1 MYNGLNLRE
10 VFFLTFFKYI
20 AVFIGMLTVATLK
33 SQPYKYSNFRSKK
46 IAASSAVIVD
56 SLSIVPRTFFIKGFD
71 TAYYMLD
78 EVNAILTFKKPLQ
91 TDSVDIFYRVFPY
104 RLNAVTKRFT
114 YDSVIN
120 NFIAQPK
127 VLNNRQPNTSS
138 LFDFGTMNY
147 NGSFGRALSFGN
159 SQDVVVNS
167 QFNLQLNGLLGDS
180 IQVAAAITDN
190 NIPIQPDGT
199 TQQLNEFDRVWL
211 QFKKNGWEVNLGDI
225 DLRQNKS
232 YFLNFY
238 KRLQGISY
246 SNVSRIGKN
255 STNKLLTSGAI
266 AKGKF
271 TRNIFQGEEG
281 NQGPYRL
288 KGVNNEIFFIVLAG
302 TERVFID
309 GQLMQ
314 RGEDQDY
321 VINYNTAEIAF
332 TPRHMITKDSRIQ
345 VEFEYAE
352 RSFLNS
358 MLYASDELKV
368 NKKLTIN
375 IAAYSNADAKNS
387 PVNQTLDTKQ
397 RQFLYN
403 IGDSIQYA
411 FYPTATL
418 DTFSTAKILYT
429 QIDTL
434 SDGNSSKIYVYSN
447 NKDSA
452 KYSLGFIE
460 VGLGKGNYVPDF
472 NGANGKVYRWIAPVN
487 GLLQGNYEPATY
499 LVTPKKQQVAT
510 MGAAYAIDEK
520 TNLSAEVAMS
530 DYDINAFSQKNKGDN
545 KGFAGK
551 ININHFSNFHT
562 DKGKLLQ
569 LKTVAGYEVTDKNF
583 HPVERLRTVEFYRD
597 WGLPFQPDIA
607 TEHLPFADIELS
619 DTAGNNLKYESSA
632 YLRSDGYK
640 GLRQFLTN
648 DQKIKGWQMRNVF
661 NLTNFNSLHNKGFF
675 LRPAIDISKVFS
687 KLSNYVLG
695 SSYALEHN
703 EIHDRLSD
711 SVSPSSFAFTTIS
724 AYIRSNQAKDNR
736 WALTY
741 FTRSDAL
748 PYLKKL
754 EQADRSHNI
763 NLNAELLANSHHQ
776 LRLNVTYRQLQ
787 ITNKV
792 LSNLKPENT
801 ILGRAEYAINEFKGF
816 VSGNVLY
823 EVGAG
828 QEQRRDFSYIEVP
841 AGRGEYAWNDY
852 NNDGILQ
859 LNEFEI
865 ALFPDQA
872 KFIRV
877 FTPTNE
883 FVKANYTQF
892 NYSVTLNP
900 ATLTRS
906 FSNKKLG
913 NFLGKINFQSS
924 LQTGKKELA
933 KGDIVF
939 NPFTKISLNDTSL
952 LTLTNV
958 FTNTLSYNR
967 FSTKWGF
974 DVSNG
979 INYNKSLLTYGFES
993 RKLNDWTL
1001 KGRWNPARQF
1011 TFELNQKFRNNS
1023 LFTPKFSN
1031 RNYEVG
1037 IINTEPRLT
1046 FTSGTN
1052 YRLSTSYEFSQKKNK
1067 VMYGGEKSTSN
1078 SLNVEGKYNAVNNTS
1093 LTGKLTYTNINFTG
1107 MPNTTVSYIMLDALL
1122 PGKNIL
1128 WNFDLTKRLG
1138 NNLEL
1143 TFQYEG
1149 RKPAETRTIHI
1160 GRASLR
1166 AIL

>member
-1 MYNGLNLRE
+1 MP
-10 VFFLTFFKYI
+10 
-20 AVFIGMLTVATLK
+20 A
-33 SQPYKYSNFRSKK
+33 
-46 IAASSAVIVD
+46 
-56 SLSIVPRTFFIKGFD
+56 
-71 TAYYMLD
+71 
-78 EVNAILTFKKPLQ
+78 
-91 TDSVDIFYRVFPY
+91 DSVEIFYRVFPY
-104 RLNAVTKRFT
+104 RLNAVAKRFT
-114 YDSVIN
+114 YDSVMN
-120 NFIAQPK
+120 NFIAQHK
-127 VLNNRQPNTSS
+127 VLNNNSQESIS
-138 LFDFGTMNY
+138 KLFDFGTMNY

-159 SQDVVVNS
+159 RQDVVVNS

-180 IQVAAAITDN
+180 IQIAAAITDN

-225 DLRQNKS
+225 DLRQNQS

-246 SNVSRIGKN
+246 NNITGIGKN
-255 STNKLLTSGAI
+255 GSNKILASGAI

-271 TRNIFQGEEG
+271 TRNVFQGEEG

-302 TERVFID
+302 TERVFIN

-321 VINYNTAEIAF
+321 VINYNTAEVAF
-332 TPRHMITKDSRIQ
+332 TPRNMITKDSRIQ

-358 MLYASDELKV
+358 MLYASNELRV

-387 PVNQTLDTKQ
+387 PVNQSLDTKQ
-397 RQFLYN
+397 RQFLNN
-403 IGDSIQYA
+403 IGDSVQYA
-411 FYPTATL
+411 FYPTATP
-418 DTFSTAKILYT
+418 DTFSTAKILYAE
-429 QIDTL
+429 IDTF
-434 SDGNSSKIYVYSN
+434 DDRGGKKVYVYST

-452 KYSLGFIE
+452 EYNLGFIE
-460 VGLGKGNYVPDF
+460 VGQGKGNYVPDF
-472 NGANGKVYRWIAPVN
+472 NGANGKVYRWVAPVN
-487 GLLQGNYEPATY
+487 GALQGNYEPATF
-499 LVTPKKQQVAT
+499 LVTPKKQQLVT
-510 MGAAYAIDEK
+510 MGATYAIDDK
-520 TNLSAEVAMS
+520 TNLSTEVAMS
-530 DYDINAFSQKNKGDN
+530 NYDINSFSRKNKGDN

-551 ININHFSNFHT
+551 ISMSHLINLLNNN
-562 DKGKLLQ
+562 GKKLT
-569 LKTVAGYEVTDKNF
+569 LKAVGGYEATDKNF
-583 HPVERLRTVEFYRD
+583 RTVERLRTVEFYRD
-597 WGLPFQPDIA
+597 WGLEFQPEAA
-607 TEHLPFADIELS
+607 TEHLPFTDFELS
-619 DTAGNNLKYESSA
+619 DSAGNSLRYQSSA
-632 YLRSDGYK
+632 YFRSDGYK
-640 GLRQFLTN
+640 GFRQLLTN
-648 DQKIKGWQMRNVF
+648 DQKIKGWQLRNVF
-661 NLTNFNSLHNKGFF
+661 NLSNFNSLNNKGFF
-675 LRPAIDISKVFS
+675 LRPSVDISKIFP
-687 KLSNYVLG
+687 KLNNYVLG
-695 SSYALEHN
+695 ATYALEHN

-711 SVSPSSFAFTTIS
+711 TVSSASFAFTTLS

-741 FTRSDAL
+741 FTRSDRM
-748 PYLKKL
+748 PSFKKL
-754 EQADRSHNI
+754 EYVDRSHNI
-763 NLNAELLANSHHQ
+763 TLSTELLSNIHHQVKLNA
-776 LRLNVTYRQLQ
+776 TYRQLQ
-787 ITNKV
+787 VTNNT
-792 LSNLKPENT
+792 LTNLKPENT

-816 VSGNVLY
+816 LAGTVLY
-823 EVGAG
+823 EAGAG

-852 NNDGILQ
+852 NNDGIPQ

-877 FTPTNE
+877 FTPTND

-892 NYSVTLNP
+892 NCNVTLNP
-900 ATLTRS
+900 RTLTSS
-906 FSNKKLG
+906 FKNKKLG
-913 NFLGKINFQSS
+913 NFIGKINFQSS

-933 KGDIVF
+933 KGDIIF
-939 NPFTKISLNDTSL
+939 NPFRKVSINDTSL

-958 FTNTLSYNR
+958 FTNTLSFNR
-967 FSTKWGF
+967 FSTKWGL
-974 DVSNG
+974 DVSNA
-979 INYNKSLLTYGFES
+979 INYNKALLTYGFES
-993 RKLNDWTL
+993 RKLNDWTF
-1001 KGRWNPARQF
+1001 KGRWNPSRNY
-1011 TFELNQKFRNNS
+1011 TFEIIQKVKNNS

-1031 RNYEVG
+1031 RNYE
-1037 IINTEPRLT
+1037 IETINAEPRLT

-1052 YRLSTSYEFSQKKNK
+1052 YRLSSSYEFSRKKNK
-1067 VMYGGEKSTSN
+1067 VIYGGEKSISN
-1078 SLNVEGKYNAVNNTS
+1078 SLNAEGKYNAVNNTS
-1093 LTGKLTYTNINFTG
+1093 LAGKLTYTNIDFTG
-1107 MPNTTVSYIMLDALL
+1107 TPNTTVSYIMLDALL

-1143 TFQYEG
+1143 NFQYEG

>member
-1 MYNGLNLRE
+1 MTL
-10 VFFLTFFKYI
+10 FKYI
-20 AVFIGMLTVATLK
+20 IVLAIANSAVATAW
-33 SQPYKYSNFRSKK
+33 SQPYKYSNLRSKK
-46 IAASSAVIVD
+46 ISVSSPKAVD
-56 SLSIVPRTFFIKGFD
+56 SLSIVPKTFFVKGYD
-71 TAYYMLD
+71 TSFYKLD
-78 EVNAILTFKKPLQ
+78 EINAIVTWKKNVPS
-91 TDSVDIFYRVFPY
+91 DSVEIFYRVFPY
-104 RLNAVTKRFT
+104 RLNAVAKRFT
-114 YDSVIN
+114 YDSVMN
-120 NFIAQPK
+120 NFIAQRK
-127 VLNNRQPNTSS
+127 IFNNRQGGTNS
-138 LFDFGTMNY
+138 LFDFGKMNY

-167 QFNLQLNGLLGDS
+167 QFNLQLSGLLGDS
-180 IQVAAAITDN
+180 IQIAAAITDN

-232 YFLNFY
+232 YYLNFY
-238 KRLQGISY
+238 QRLQGISY
-246 SNVSRIGKN
+246 SNVSNIGKN
-255 STNKLLTSGAI
+255 GSNKILTSGAI

-302 TERVFID
+302 TEKVFID
-309 GQLMQ
+309 GQLLQ

-332 TPRHMITKDSRIQ
+332 TPRRMITKDSRIQ

-358 MLYASDELKV
+358 MLYATDELKV
-368 NKKLTIN
+368 NKKLTVN

-387 PVNQTLDTKQ
+387 PVNQNLDTKQ
-397 RQFLYN
+397 RQFLNN

-411 FYPTATL
+411 FYPTATP
-418 DTFSTAKILYT
+418 DTFSTAKILYAQT
-429 QIDTL
+429 DTL
-434 SDGNSSKIYVYSN
+434 ISGNSSKIYVYST

-460 VGLGKGNYVPDF
+460 VGPGKGNYVPDF
-472 NGANGKVYRWIAPVN
+472 NGANGKVYRWVAPVN
-487 GLLQGNYEPATY
+487 GALQGNYEPATY
-499 LVTPKKQQVAT
+499 LVTPKKQQVVT
-510 MGAAYAIDEK
+510 MGAVYAIDDK
-520 TNLSAEVAMS
+520 TNLSTEVAMS
-530 DYDINAFSQKNKGDN
+530 NYDVNAFSDKDKGNN

-551 ININHFSNFHT
+551 INADRLINFHT
-562 DKGKLLQ
+562 NNGKLLQ
-569 LKTVAGYEVTDKNF
+569 LKTVGGYEVTDNNF

-597 WGLPFQPDIA
+597 WGLEFQPEAA

-619 DTAGNNLKYESSA
+619 DSSGNSFRYQSSA

-640 GLRQFLTN
+640 GFRQLLTN
-648 DQKIKGWQMRNVF
+648 DQKIKGWQMRSIF
-661 NLTNFNSLHNKGFF
+661 NLTNFQSLNNKGFF
-675 LRPAIDISKVFS
+675 LRPSVDISKVFS
-687 KLSNYVLG
+687 KLNNYVLG
-695 SSYALEHN
+695 ATYALEHN

-711 SVSPSSFAFTTIS
+711 TVSSASFAFTTVS

-736 WALTY
+736 WALSY
-741 FTRSDAL
+741 FRRSDQN
-748 PYLKKL
+748 PSFKKL
-754 EQADRSHNI
+754 EQVDRSHNI
-763 NLNAELLANSHHQ
+763 NLSTELLSNSHHQ
-776 LRLNVTYRQLQ
+776 FRLNVTYRQLQ
-787 ITNKV
+787 VTNKA

-816 VSGNVLY
+816 VAGNVLY

-852 NNDGILQ
+852 NKDSIPQ

-892 NYSVTLNP
+892 NYSITLNP
-900 ATLTRS
+900 KTIANRFT
-906 FSNKKLG
+906 NKKFG
-913 NFLGKINFQSS
+913 NFIGRFNFQSS
-924 LQTGKKELA
+924 LQTAKKELS
-933 KGDIVF
+933 KGEVVF
-939 NPFTKISLNDTSL
+939 NPFKKVPINDTSL

-958 FTNTLSYNR
+958 FTNTFSFNR

-974 DVSNG
+974 DISNG
-979 INYNKSLLTYGFES
+979 VNYNKSLLTYGFES

-1001 KGRWNPARQF
+1001 RGRWNPMRNY
-1011 TFELNQKFRNNS
+1011 TFEIIQKNQNNS
-1023 LFTPKFSN
+1023 LFTPKFDN
-1031 RNYEVG
+1031 RNYN
-1037 IINTEPRLT
+1037 IRTIHSEPRFT

-1052 YRLSTSYEFSQKKNK
+1052 YRLSAGYEFSQKKNGIIF
-1067 VMYGGEKSTSN
+1067 GGEKSVSN
-1078 SLNVEGKYNAVNNTS
+1078 SWNAEGKYNAVNNTS
-1093 LTGKLTYTNINFTG
+1093 LTGRLTYTNINYTG
-1107 MPNTTVSYIMLDALL
+1107 LPNTTVSYIMLDALL

-1143 TFQYEG
+1143 NFQYEG

>member
-1 MYNGLNLRE
+1 MTL
-10 VFFLTFFKYI
+10 FKYI
-20 AVFIGMLTVATLK
+20 IVFIIGIFAVVTVR
-33 SQPYKYSNFRSKK
+33 SQPYKYSNLRSKK
-46 IAASSAVIVD
+46 IPASSPIAID
-56 SLSIVPRTFFIKGFD
+56 SVSIVPRTFFIRGFD
-71 TAYYMLD
+71 TSYYSLD
-78 EVNAILTFKKPLQ
+78 EVNAILTLKRPLQ
-91 TDSVDIFYRVFPY
+91 SDSVEIFYRVFPY
-104 RLNAVTKRFT
+104 RLNAVTRRFT
-114 YDSVIN
+114 YDSVVN
-120 NFIAQPK
+120 NFIAQRK
-127 VLNNRQPNTSS
+127 VLNSRQASTSS

-159 SQDVVVNS
+159 RQDVVVNS

-180 IQVAAAITDN
+180 IQIAAAITDN

-225 DLRQNKS
+225 DLRQNPS

-246 SNVSRIGKN
+246 SNTSAIGKN
-255 STNKLLTSGAI
+255 GTNKFLASGAI

-271 TRNIFQGEEG
+271 TRNLFQGLEG

-302 TERVFID
+302 TERVFIN
-309 GQLMQ
+309 GQSMQ

-332 TPRHMITKDSRIQ
+332 TPRRMITKDSRIQ

-352 RSFLNS
+352 RNFLNS
-358 MLYASDELKV
+358 MLYTADELNI

-387 PVNQTLDTKQ
+387 PVNQTLDSKQ
-397 RQFLYN
+397 RQFLSD

-411 FYPTATL
+411 FYPAATP
-418 DTFSTAKILYT
+418 DSFSAAKILYAQT
-429 QIDTL
+429 DTFDDRG
-434 SDGNSSKIYVYSN
+434 SKKIYVYSTD
-447 NKDSA
+447 KDGA
-452 KYSLGFIE
+452 LYSLSFIE
-460 VGLGKGNYVPDF
+460 VGQGKGNYVPDF
-472 NGANGKVYRWIAPVN
+472 NGANGKVYRWVAPVN
-487 GLLQGNYEPATY
+487 GVPQGNYEPATF
-499 LVTPKKQQVAT
+499 LVSPKKQQIVTTSAV
-510 MGAAYAIDEK
+510 YAIDEK
-520 TNLSAEVAMS
+520 TNLAAEVAMS
-530 DYDINAFSQKNKGDN
+530 NYEVNAFSQKDKGNN

-551 ININHFSNFHT
+551 INVSHSIHLRHNN
-562 DKGKLLQ
+562 GKRLQ
-569 LKTVAGYEVTDKNF
+569 LKAVGGYEVTDKNF
-583 HPVERLRTVEFYRD
+583 RTVERLRTVEFYRD
-597 WGLPFQPDIA
+597 WGLEFQPDAA
-607 TEHLPFADIELS
+607 TEQLPFADFELS
-619 DTAGNNLKYESSA
+619 DTTGNSLRYQSSA

-640 GLRQFLTN
+640 GIRQFVTN
-648 DQKIKGWQMRNVF
+648 NQKIKGWQLRNIF
-661 NLTNFNSLHNKGFF
+661 NLTNFNASNNKGFF
-675 LRPAIDISKVFS
+675 LRPSVDISKVFS
-687 KLSNYVLG
+687 KLNNYVFG
-695 SSYALEHN
+695 AAYALEHN
-703 EIHDRLSD
+703 EIRDRSSD
-711 SVSPSSFAFTTIS
+711 SVSSASFAFTTVS

-736 WALTY
+736 WALSY
-741 FTRSDAL
+741 FTRSDKI

-754 EQADRSHNI
+754 EQVDRSHNVT
-763 NLNAELLANSHHQ
+763 LNTELLSNSHHQ
-776 LRLNVTYRQLQ
+776 VRFNVTYRQLQ
-787 ITNKV
+787 VTNKT

-801 ILGRAEYAINEFKGF
+801 ILGRAEYAINELKGF
-816 VSGNVLY
+816 LSGTVLY

-852 NNDGILQ
+852 NKDGIPQ

-877 FTPTNE
+877 FTPTNQ

-892 NYSVTLNP
+892 NYNITLNP
-900 ATLTRS
+900 KTIASR
-906 FSNKKLG
+906 FANKKFG
-913 NFLGKINFQSS
+913 NFIGRINFQSS
-924 LQTGKKELA
+924 LQTAKKELA

-939 NPFTKISLNDTSL
+939 NPFKKISINDTSL
-952 LTLTNV
+952 LTLSNV
-958 FTNTLSYNR
+958 FTNTLSFNR
-967 FSTKWGF
+967 FSIKWGF
-974 DVSNG
+974 DISKAANF
-979 INYNKSLLTYGFES
+979 NRTFLTYGFES

-1001 KGRWNPARQF
+1001 KGRWNPARNY
-1011 TFELNQKFRNNS
+1011 TFEIIQKVQNNS
-1023 LFTPKFSN
+1023 LLTPKFNN
-1031 RNYEVG
+1031 RNYE
-1037 IINTEPRLT
+1037 IETIYTEPRLT

-1052 YRLSTSYEFSQKKNK
+1052 YRLSTSYQFSQKKNK
-1067 VMYGGEKSTSN
+1067 MIYGGEKSIIN
-1078 SLNVEGKYNAVNNTS
+1078 SLNAEGKYNAVNNTS
-1093 LTGKLTYTNINFTG
+1093 LTGKLTYSIIAYTG

-1122 PGKNIL
+1122 PGKNML

-1143 TFQYEG
+1143 NFQYEG

>member
-1 MYNGLNLRE
+1 MS
-10 VFFLTFFKYI
+10 
-20 AVFIGMLTVATLK
+20 
-33 SQPYKYSNFRSKK
+33 SQPYKYSNLRSKK
-46 IAASSAVIVD
+46 IITSSPIVVD
-56 SLSIVPRTFFIKGFD
+56 SLSIVPRTFYIKGFD
-71 TAYYMLD
+71 TAYYKLD
-78 EVNAILTFKKPLQ
+78 EINAILTWKKTLPAD
-91 TDSVDIFYRVFPY
+91 TVDVLYRVFPY
-104 RLNAVTKRFT
+104 RLNAAVKRFT
-114 YDSVIN
+114 YDSVMN
-120 NFIAQPK
+120 NFMAQNK
-127 VLNNRQPNTSS
+127 VLNNRQANSGS

-167 QFNLQLNGLLGDS
+167 QLNLQINGLLGDS

-190 NIPIQPDGT
+190 NIPIQPEGN

-225 DLRQNKS
+225 DLRQNQS

-238 KRLQGISY
+238 KRLQGASY
-246 SNVSRIGKN
+246 SNTLRVGKFGI
-255 STNKLLTSGAI
+255 NKLLASGAI

-302 TERVFID
+302 TEKVFID

-332 TPRHMITKDSRIQ
+332 TPKHMITKDSRIQ

-397 RQFLYN
+397 RQFLNN

-411 FYPTATL
+411 FYPTATP
-418 DTFSTAKILYT
+418 DTFSTAKILYAAT
-429 QIDTL
+429 DTAVN
-434 SDGNSSKIYVYSN
+434 GTNSKIYVYST

-452 KYSLGFIE
+452 KYNLGFIE
-460 VGLGKGNYVPDF
+460 VGSGKGNYVPDF
-472 NGANGKVYRWIAPVN
+472 NGANGKVYRWLAPVN
-487 GLLQGNYEPATY
+487 GVLQGNYEPATY
-499 LVTPKKQQVAT
+499 LVTPKKQQVVS
-510 MGAAYAIDEK
+510 MGAVYAIDEK
-520 TNLSAEVAMS
+520 TNLSAEVAVS
-530 DYDINAFSQKNKGDN
+530 NYDVNGFSRNDKGDN

-551 ININHFSNFHT
+551 INLSHFINFTKNS
-562 DKGKLLQ
+562 GKRLV
-569 LKTVAGYEVTDKNF
+569 LKTIAGYEATGKSF
-583 HPVERLRTVEFYRD
+583 RPVERLRTVEFYRD
-597 WGLPFQPDIA
+597 WGLGFQPEA
-607 TEHLPFADIELS
+607 AAEYLPFADFELS
-619 DTAGNNLKYESSA
+619 DTAGNNLRYMSAA

-640 GLRQFLTN
+640 GLRQLLTN
-648 DQKIKGWQMRNVF
+648 NQKIKGWQMKSIF
-661 NLTNFNSLHNKGFF
+661 NLTNFHSFNNTGYF
-675 LRPAIDISKVFS
+675 LRPSVDISKVFTNFH
-687 KLSNYVLG
+687 NYTFGGAYGV
-695 SSYALEHN
+695 EHN
-703 EIHDRLSD
+703 EIHDRLTD
-711 SVSPSSFAFTTIS
+711 TVSAASFAFTTVS
-724 AYIRSNQAKDNR
+724 AYVRSNPAKDNR

-741 FTRSDAL
+741 FTRSDKM
-748 PYLKKL
+748 PYFKNLD
-754 EQADRSHNI
+754 QADRSHNI
-763 NLNAELLANSHHQ
+763 NLNTELLSNSHHQ

-787 ITNKV
+787 VTNKT

-816 VSGNVLY
+816 VSGTVLY

-852 NNDGILQ
+852 NNDGIPQ

-883 FVKANYTQF
+883 FVKASYTQF

-900 ATLTRS
+900 RTLT
-906 FSNKKLG
+906 SNFKHKKLG
-913 NFLGKINFQSS
+913 NFIGKINFQSS

-939 NPFTKISLNDTSL
+939 DPFKKIALNDTSL

-958 FTNTLSYNR
+958 FANTFSYNR

-979 INYNKSLLTYGFES
+979 VNYNKSLLTYGFES
-993 RKLNDWTL
+993 RKLNDWTIR
-1001 KGRWNPARQF
+1001 GRWNPAKKITVEMIQRI
-1011 TFELNQKFRNNS
+1011 RNNS
-1023 LFTPKFSN
+1023 LFTPKFDN
-1031 RNYEVG
+1031 RNYE
-1037 IINTEPRLT
+1037 IETIDAEPRLT

-1052 YRLSTSYEFSQKKNK
+1052 YRVLTGYEHSRKKNK
-1067 VMYGGEKSTSN
+1067 VLYGGEKSVSN
-1078 SLNVEGKYNAVNNTS
+1078 SINLEGKYNAVNNTS
-1093 LTGKLTYTNINFTG
+1093 FTGKLTYTNINFNG
-1107 MPNTTVSYIMLDALL
+1107 VPNTTVSYIMLDALL
-1122 PGKNIL
+1122 PGKNVL

-1143 TFQYEG
+1143 NFEYEG

>member
-1 MYNGLNLRE
+1 M
-10 VFFLTFFKYI
+10 TFFKYI
-20 AVFIGMLTVATLK
+20 AGFIITMFAVATVS
-33 SQPYKYSNFRSKK
+33 SQPYKYSNLRSKK
-46 IAASSAVIVD
+46 ITAASSVTVD
-56 SLSIVPRTFFIKGFD
+56 SLSVVPRTFFIKGYD
-71 TAYYMLD
+71 TSYYKLD
-78 EVNAILTFKKPLQ
+78 EVNAVLTWKKSLPA
-91 TDSVDIFYRVFPY
+91 DSAEVFYRVFPY
-104 RLNAVTKRFT
+104 RLNAVSRRFT
-114 YDSVIN
+114 FDSVMN
-120 NFIAQPK
+120 NFIAQHK
-127 VLNNRQPNTSS
+127 IFNNRQAGTSS

-159 SQDVVVNS
+159 NQDVVVNS

-180 IQVAAAITDN
+180 IQIAAAITDN

-238 KRLQGISY
+238 QRLQGISY
-246 SNVSRIGKN
+246 SNVTKTGKFG
-255 STNKLLTSGAI
+255 TNKILTSGAI

-321 VINYNTAEIAF
+321 IINYNTAEIAF
-332 TPRHMITKDSRIQ
+332 TPRRMITKDSRIQ

-358 MLYASDELKV
+358 MLYASDELSV

-397 RQFLYN
+397 RQFLN
-403 IGDSIQYA
+403 DIGDSIQYA
-411 FYPTATL
+411 FYPTATP
-418 DTFSTAKILYT
+418 DTFSTAKILYAE
-429 QIDTL
+429 IDTF
-434 SDGNSSKIYVYSN
+434 SDRGRQKIYVYST

-452 KYSLGFIE
+452 KYNLGFIE
-460 VGLGKGNYVPDF
+460 VGQGKGNYVPDF
-472 NGANGKVYRWIAPVN
+472 NGANGKVYRWVAPVS
-487 GLLQGNYEPATY
+487 GVAQGNFEPATY
-499 LVTPKKQQVAT
+499 LVTPKKQQVVT
-510 MGAAYAIDEK
+510 MGAVYNINEK
-520 TNLSAEVAMS
+520 TTLSAEVAMS
-530 DYDINAFSQKNKGDN
+530 NYDVNGFSRKDKGDN

-551 ININHFSNFHT
+551 FNLNHLINFRT
-562 DKGKLLQ
+562 DKDKLLQ
-569 LKTVAGYEVTDKNF
+569 LKTVGGYEATDKNF

-597 WGLPFQPDIA
+597 WGLEYQPEVA
-607 TEHLPFADIELS
+607 TEHLPFAGFELS
-619 DTAGNNLKYESSA
+619 DSAGNSLKYESSA

-640 GLRQFLTN
+640 GFRQFLTN
-648 DQKIKGWQMRNVF
+648 DQKIKGWQMRGIF
-661 NLTNFNSLHNKGFF
+661 NLTDFHSFNNKGFF
-675 LRPAIDISKVFS
+675 LRPSVDISKVFP
-687 KLSNYVLG
+687 KFNNYTFG
-695 SSYALEHN
+695 ASYAVEHN

-711 SVSPSSFAFTTIS
+711 SVSSASFAFTTVS
-724 AYIRSNQAKDNR
+724 AFIKSNQAKNNR

-741 FTRSDAL
+741 FTRSDQL

-754 EQADRSHNI
+754 EQIDRSHNI
-763 NLNAELLANSHHQ
+763 NLTTELLSNAHHQ
-776 LRLNVTYRQLQ
+776 IRLNVTYRQLQ
-787 ITNKV
+787 VTNKT

-801 ILGRAEYAINEFKGF
+801 ILSRAEYAINEFKGF
-816 VSGNVLY
+816 IAGNVLY

-852 NNDGILQ
+852 NKDGIPQ

-872 KFIRV
+872 KFIRI
-877 FTPTNE
+877 FTPTNQ

-892 NYSVTLNP
+892 NYSISLNP
-900 ATLTRS
+900 KTLTGR
-906 FSNKKLG
+906 FTNKKIG
-913 NFLGKINFQSS
+913 NFLGRINFQSS
-924 LQTGKKELA
+924 LQIAKKELA

-939 NPFTKISLNDTSL
+939 NPFKKTSLNDTSL

-958 FTNTLSYNR
+958 FTNTLSFNR

-979 INYNKSLLTYGFES
+979 INYNKALFTYGFES

-1001 KGRWNPARQF
+1001 KERWNPARQF
-1011 TFELNQKFRNNS
+1011 TFEMIHRIRNNS
-1023 LFTPKFSN
+1023 LFTPKFDN
-1031 RNYEVG
+1031 RNYE
-1037 IINTEPRLT
+1037 IKTINGEPQLT

-1052 YRLSTSYEFSQKKNK
+1052 YRLAASYEFSQKKNK
-1067 VMYGGEKSTSN
+1067 IIYGGEKSISN
-1078 SLNVEGKYNAVNNTS
+1078 SLNIEGKYNAVNNTS
-1093 LTGKLTYTNINFTG
+1093 FNGKLTYTNINYTG
-1107 MPNTTVSYIMLDALL
+1107 APNTTVSYIMLDALL
-1122 PGKNIL
+1122 PGKNVL

-1149 RKPAETRTIHI
+1149 RKPAETRTIHT

>member
-1 MYNGLNLRE
+1 MSL
-10 VFFLTFFKYI
+10 FKYI
-20 AVFIGMLTVATLK
+20 IVPLIGLLTVVTAK
-33 SQPYKYSNFRSKK
+33 SQLYKYSNFRSKK
-46 IAASSAVIVD
+46 VPASSSIIID
-56 SLSIVPRTFFIKGFD
+56 SFSIVPRTFYIKGFD
-71 TAYYMLD
+71 TTYYHVD
-78 EVNAILTFKKPLQ
+78 EINAILTLKKPLQ
-91 TDSVDIFYRVFPY
+91 KDSIEIFYRVFPY
-104 RLNAVTKRFT
+104 RLNAVSKRFT
-114 YDSVIN
+114 YDSIMN
-120 NFIAQPK
+120 NFIASQK
-127 VLNNRQPNTSS
+127 VLNNRQVNTGN

-167 QFNLQLNGLLGDS
+167 QFNLQINGLLGDS
-180 IQVAAAITDN
+180 IQIAAAITDN

-225 DLRQNKS
+225 DLKQNQS

-238 KRLQGISY
+238 KRLQGASY
-246 SNVSRIGKN
+246 SNVSRIGKSGTN
-255 STNKLLTSGAI
+255 SLLLSGAI

-302 TERVFID
+302 TEKVFID

-321 VINYNTAEIAF
+321 VINYNTAEVAF

-358 MLYASDELKV
+358 MLYVSDEVNV

-397 RQFLYN
+397 RQFLN
-403 IGDSIQYA
+403 DIGDSIQYA
-411 FYPTATL
+411 FYPTATP
-418 DTFSTAKILYT
+418 DTFSTAKILYALT
-429 QIDTL
+429 DTL
-434 SDGNSSKIYVYSN
+434 SDGISSKIYVYST

-460 VGLGKGNYVPDF
+460 VGQGKGNYVPDF
-472 NGANGKVYRWIAPVN
+472 NGANGKVYRWVAPLN
-487 GLLQGNYEPATY
+487 GLPQGNYEPATF
-499 LVTPKKQQVAT
+499 LVSPKKQQIVT
-510 MGAAYAIDEK
+510 MGAVYAIDEK
-520 TNLSAEVAMS
+520 TNLTTEVAMS
-530 DYDINAFSQKNKGDN
+530 DYDVNVFSKKNNGDN

-551 ININHFSNFHT
+551 INVSRLINFRNNS
-562 DKGKLLQ
+562 GKRFE
-569 LKTVAGYEVTDKNF
+569 LKAIAGYEATDKNF
-583 HPVERLRTVEFYRD
+583 QPVERLRTVEFYRD
-597 WGLPFQPDIA
+597 WGLDYQPEVA
-607 TEHLPFADIELS
+607 TEQLAFANFELA
-619 DTAGNNLKYESSA
+619 DTAGNNVKLESSA
-632 YLRSDGYK
+632 YWRSDGYK
-640 GLRQFLTN
+640 GLRQLITN
-648 DQKIKGWQMRNVF
+648 NQKIKGWQIKDVF
-661 NLTNFNSLHNKGFF
+661 NLTNFYSLNNNGYF
-675 LRPAIDISKVFS
+675 LRPSVDISKVFS
-687 KLSNYVLG
+687 NLHNYTLG
-695 SSYALEHN
+695 AAYALERN

-711 SVSPSSFAFTTIS
+711 TVSAASFAFSTVS
-724 AYIRSNQAKDNR
+724 AYVRSDQAKNNR

-741 FTRSDAL
+741 FTRSDQI

-754 EQADRSHNI
+754 DQVDRSHNI
-763 NLNAELLANSHHQ
+763 NLNTELLSNSHHQ

-787 ITNKV
+787 VINST
-792 LSNLKPENT
+792 LSDLKPENT
-801 ILGRAEYAINEFKGF
+801 ILGRAEYAINELKGF

-852 NNDGILQ
+852 NNDKIPQ

-883 FVKANYTQF
+883 FIKASYTQF
-892 NYSVTLNP
+892 NYSITLNP
-900 ATLTRS
+900 RTLS
-906 FSNKKLG
+906 SNFKHKKFG
-913 NFLGKINFQSS
+913 NFIGKINFQSS

-939 NPFTKISLNDTSL
+939 NPFKRNSINDTSL

-967 FSTKWGF
+967 FSTKWGV

-979 INYNKSLLTYGFES
+979 VNYNKSLLTYGFES

-1001 KGRWNPARQF
+1001 RGRWNLVRKI
-1011 TFELNQKFRNNS
+1011 TFEMIQKVMNNS
-1023 LFTPKFSN
+1023 LFTPKFNN
-1031 RNYEVG
+1031 RNYEIAIV
-1037 IINTEPRLT
+1037 NSQPQLT

-1052 YRLSTSYEFSQKKNK
+1052 YRIVTGYEYNMKKNK
-1067 VMYGGEKSTSN
+1067 IIYGGEKSVSN
-1078 SLNVEGKYNAVNNTS
+1078 SLNMEAKYNAVNNTS
-1093 LTGKLTYTNINFTG
+1093 FTGKMTFTNIHFTG
-1107 MPNTTVSYIMLDALL
+1107 IPNTTVSYIMLDALL

-1138 NNLEL
+1138 NSLEL

>member
-1 MYNGLNLRE
+1 M
-10 VFFLTFFKYI
+10 
-20 AVFIGMLTVATLK
+20 
-33 SQPYKYSNFRSKK
+33 
-46 IAASSAVIVD
+46 
-56 SLSIVPRTFFIKGFD
+56 PRTFFIKGYD
-71 TAYYMLD
+71 TSYYELD
-78 EVNAILTFKKPLQ
+78 EVNAFLSWKKPLPE
-91 TDSVDIFYRVFPY
+91 DSVEIFYRVFPY
-104 RLNAVTKRFT
+104 KLNSTTRRFT
-114 YDSVIN
+114 YDSVMN
-120 NFIAQPK
+120 NFIARRN
-127 VLNNRQPNTSS
+127 VLNNRQGSAGS

-225 DLRQNKS
+225 DLRQNES

-246 SNVSRIGKN
+246 SNTSSIGKN
-255 STNKLLTSGAI
+255 SSNKVLASGAI

-309 GQLMQ
+309 GQQMQ

-321 VINYNTAEIAF
+321 IINYNTAEVAF
-332 TPRHMITKDSRIQ
+332 TPRRMITKDSRIQ

-352 RSFLNS
+352 RSYLNA
-358 MLYASDELKV
+358 MLYASDQV
-368 NKKLTIN
+368 NINKKLSIN

-387 PVNQTLDTKQ
+387 PVNQTLDVKQ
-397 RQFLYN
+397 RQFLN
-403 IGDSIQYA
+403 DIGDSIQYA
-411 FYPTATL
+411 FYPTATP
-418 DTFSTAKILYT
+418 DTFSTGKILYA

-434 SDGNSSKIYVYSN
+434 HDGNTQKIYVYST

-452 KYSLGFIE
+452 RFNLGFIE
-460 VGLGKGNYVPDF
+460 VGQGKGNYVPDF
-472 NGANGKVYRWIAPVN
+472 NGANGKVYRWVAPLN
-487 GLLQGNYEPATY
+487 GVPQGNYEPATY
-499 LVTPKKQQVAT
+499 LVTPKKQQLVSV
-510 MGAAYAIDEK
+510 GAVYAINDK
-520 TNLSAEVAMS
+520 TTLSTEVAMS
-530 DYDINAFSQKNKGDN
+530 NYDVNALSGKDKGDD
-545 KGFAGK
+545 KGFAAKFNLNHIVSYRTKNGK
-551 ININHFSNFHT
+551 A
-562 DKGKLLQ
+562 LQ
-569 LKTVAGYEVTDKNF
+569 LKAAGGYEVTDKSF

-597 WGLPFQPDIA
+597 WGLNFEPPAA
-607 TEHLPFADIELS
+607 TEHLPFADLLLTDS
-619 DTAGNNLKYESSA
+619 AGNSLRYQSSA

-640 GLRQFLTN
+640 GFRQLVTN
-648 DQKIKGWQMRNVF
+648 EQKVEGWQLRSSF
-661 NLTNFNSLHNKGFF
+661 NLTNFNSINNRGFF
-675 LRPAIDISKVFS
+675 LRPSVDASKVLS
-687 KLSNYVLG
+687 KMNNYVIG
-695 SSYALEHN
+695 ATYALEHN
-703 EIHDRLSD
+703 EVHDRVTD
-711 SVSPSSFAFTTIS
+711 TVSPFSFAFTTVS

-736 WALTY
+736 WGLTY
-741 FTRSDAL
+741 FTRADQV
-748 PYLKKL
+748 PYAKKL
-754 EQADRSHNI
+754 GQVDRSHNI
-763 NLNAELLANSHHQ
+763 NLSTELLANSHHQ
-776 LRLNVTYRQLQ
+776 VRLNVTYRQLRV
-787 ITNKV
+787 TNTA

-816 VSGNVLY
+816 LTGNVLY

-828 QEQRRDFSYIEVP
+828 QEQKRDFSYLEVP

-852 NNDGILQ
+852 NKDGIPQ

-892 NYSVTLNP
+892 NYSITLNP
-900 ATLTRS
+900 KAIAAR
-906 FSNKKLG
+906 FKNKNLG
-913 NFLGKINFQSS
+913 NFIGRFSFQSS
-924 LQTGKKELA
+924 LQSGKKELT
-933 KGDIVF
+933 KGDIAF
-939 NPFTKISLNDTSL
+939 NPFKKVSINDTAL

-958 FTNTLSYNR
+958 LSNTLSFNR
-967 FSTKWGF
+967 FSTKWGL
-974 DVSNG
+974 DITDA

-993 RKLNDWTL
+993 RELNDWTVR
-1001 KGRWNPARQF
+1001 GRWNPSHNY
-1011 TFELNQKFRNNS
+1011 TFEIVQKIRNNS

-1031 RNYEVG
+1031 RNYE
-1037 IINTEPRLT
+1037 IATINSEPRLT

-1052 YRLSTSYEFSQKKNK
+1052 YRVSTSYEFSQKKNK
-1067 VMYGGEKSTSN
+1067 IIYGGERSISN
-1078 SLNVEGKYNAVNNTS
+1078 SLNIEGKYNSVNNTS
-1093 LTGKLTYTNINFTG
+1093 LTGKLTYTNINYTG
-1107 MPNTTVSYIMLDALL
+1107 VPNTTVSYIMLDALL

-1143 TFQYEG
+1143 NFQYEG